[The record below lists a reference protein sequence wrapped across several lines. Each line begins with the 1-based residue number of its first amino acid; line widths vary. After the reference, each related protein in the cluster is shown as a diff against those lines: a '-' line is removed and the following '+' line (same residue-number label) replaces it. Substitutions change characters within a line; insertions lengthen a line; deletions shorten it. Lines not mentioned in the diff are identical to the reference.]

1 MVLSDSGRCKT
12 QRFTKYRGRIIR
24 RLQYFP
30 FLSLEVAVVVSF
42 FICWSPFHAQRLMA
56 DYVPATPTPLFDMAY
71 TVIRHISGVTYY
83 LSPTVNPILYQ
94 LMSLKFQQA
103 FKDTFG
109 PFSKCLRGEAQ
120 MTEMAPVTTNVPT
133 ECSRVSTRIRRSPYG
148 SPQTTA
154 FNI

>member
-1 MVLSDSGRCKT
+1 
-12 QRFTKYRGRIIR
+12 
-24 RLQYFP
+24 
-30 FLSLEVAVVVSF
+30 
-42 FICWSPFHAQRLMA
+42 MA

-71 TVIRHISGVTYY
+71 TVVRHISGVSYY

-109 PFSKCLRGEAQ
+109 PFSRCLRGESQ
-120 MTEMAPVTTNVPT
+120 VTELTPMTTNVPT
-133 ECSRVSTRIRRSPYG
+133 ECTRASTRIRRSPYG